1 MKSRVAY
8 LITGFLLGNGFPHFV
23 FGAAGQI
30 FRSPFARETVP
41 YINILWGLAN
51 FVLASIILFWLSKQK
66 TFDTKQA
73 VYLLIGF
80 WLAVAMFGFFIK
92 DFIVR

>member
-1 MKSRVAY
+1 MKIKALY
-8 LITGFLLGNGFPHFV
+8 LVSGFLLGNGFPHFA
-23 FGAAGQI
+23 FGVAGLL

-51 FVLASIILFWLSKQK
+51 FVLASIILFWLSKQR
-66 TFDTKQA
+66 TFDTKHA

-80 WLAVAMFGFFIK
+80 WLAVAMFGLFIK
-92 DFIVR
+92 DFIVT